1 MDALR
6 QRWLLALNFC
16 VFLFCVFPLP
26 CPSLVAEADGAEADG
41 AANEAETGDPKTG
54 DPKTGSAETG
64 KVSADVTS
72 SKKKSAIPTMRLLG
86 MAKDGGV
93 LMIPIGA
100 CSVILLV
107 FVFERATSLRRSR
120 IIPRPFVRRFLEQVR
135 DEEIDQ
141 TEALQLCRS
150 NGSPVAAVLLAA
162 VKKWGRSAV
171 EVEQAILDEGE
182 RTANQLRKYL
192 RLFNGI
198 STITPLLGLLGTV
211 LGMIRAF
218 NEISGSDAMGRPEML
233 AGGISQA
240 LLTTAAGLSVA
251 IPALCAYLYFTGRV
265 DKLIIELDTIGQKA
279 VDLLAVDGWREEAP
293 PTIETTTRTSKR
305 TKRNAA

>member
-1 MDALR
+1 MDAGICR
-6 QRWLLALNFC
+6 
-16 VFLFCVFPLP
+16 PLP
-26 CPSLVAEADGAEADG
+26 LPGENAKRSERLWLPLLVVLAIWFGSVTVHAASKTANTDTNKPTADKSTAE
-41 AANEAETGDPKTG
+41 K
-54 DPKTGSAETG
+54 KR
-64 KVSADVTS
+64 SADP
-72 SKKKSAIPTMRLLG
+72 AIPTKRLLG
-86 MAKDGGV
+86 MARDGGM
-93 LMIPIGA
+93 LMLPIGA

-107 FVFERATSLRRSR
+107 FVLERAASLRRSR

-141 TEALQLCRS
+141 AEALQLCKD
-150 NGSPVAAVLLAA
+150 NGSPVALVLQAA
-162 VKKWGRSAV
+162 VKKWGRSSV

-182 RTANQLRKYL
+182 RISNRLRKYL

-211 LGMIRAF
+211 TGMIAAF

-251 IPALCAYLYFTGRV
+251 IPALCAYLYFSGVV
-265 DKLIIELDTIGQKA
+265 DRLIVELDAVGQKA
-279 VDLLAVDGWREEAP
+279 VDLLAVDGWRDDKEA
-293 PTIETTTRTSKR
+293 EQRSR
-305 TKRNAA
+305 SNNKRNKRSAA